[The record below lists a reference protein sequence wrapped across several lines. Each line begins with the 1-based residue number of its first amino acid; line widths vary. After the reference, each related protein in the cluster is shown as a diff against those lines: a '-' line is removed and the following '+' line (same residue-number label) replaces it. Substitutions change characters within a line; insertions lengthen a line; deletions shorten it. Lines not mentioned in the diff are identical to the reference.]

1 MYNLFLYKIDKTASR
16 REPWNAHYF
25 EWRLLKIFFF
35 VKRSYYREHGIS
47 GSNLN
52 VI

>member
-25 EWRLLKIFFF
+25 EWRLLKIFFLL
-35 VKRSYYREHGIS
+35 KDRTI
-47 GSNLN
+47 GSMEFRAA
-52 VI
+52 I